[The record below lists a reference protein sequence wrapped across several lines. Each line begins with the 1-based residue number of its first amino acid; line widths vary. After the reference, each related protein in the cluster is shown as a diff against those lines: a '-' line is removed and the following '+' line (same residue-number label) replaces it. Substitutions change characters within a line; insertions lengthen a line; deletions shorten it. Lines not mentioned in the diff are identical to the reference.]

1 MNVVLKQRPRRL
13 PLARVCF
20 VLGLNRSTLYARQHR
35 VANDDRAAQ
44 RSRKKSNQPRAL
56 SSEERAKVI
65 QVLHSK
71 PYADQPPAEVYQR
84 LLEQNEY
91 LCSVSTMHRILRRL
105 GENGERRNQ
114 RPAQHH
120 AIPRLLAEAPNEV
133 WTWDISKLP
142 LVRRGVYLSLY
153 VVLDLFSR
161 FVVAWM
167 VSLKENSALSK
178 QLMDEAISR
187 YCIKPNQLTLH
198 QDRGSPMIAHGYL
211 DEMRELDVTC
221 SHSRPRVS
229 NDNPFS
235 ESQFKT
241 QKYQPDY
248 PGRFSDVGHGRSWCE
263 EYFDWYNFEHHHSGL
278 AGFTPAQV
286 FTGQYLEIAE
296 QKQRVLDDRY
306 ALYPERFVRGK
317 STVPLPPKSVAI
329 NPITQSEGEA
339 ADNDCV
345 NFPTLSA
352 AGYGKQEGYPR
363 ICCALHS
370 AEQSGG

>member
-1 MNVVLKQRPRRL
+1 MNAVLEQRPERL
-13 PLARVCF
+13 PLAQACSA
-20 VLGLNRSTLYARQHR
+20 LCLNRSTVYAHR
-35 VANDDRAAQ
+35 KRSTNDEPPK
-44 RSRKKSNQPRAL
+44 RSRKHAVQPRAL
-56 SSEERAKVI
+56 STQERTNVI
-65 QVLHSK
+65 EVLHSE
-71 PYADQPPAEVYQR
+71 PYHDQPPAEVYQR
-84 LLEQNEY
+84 LLEQDQY
-91 LCSVSTMHRILRRL
+91 LCSVSTMHRILRGL
-105 GENGERRNQ
+105 SESGDRRDQ

-120 AIPRLLAEAPNEV
+120 AIPRLLAQAPNEV

-142 LVRRGVYLSLY
+142 LVCRGVYLSLY

-178 QLMDEAISR
+178 QLMEEAIAR
-187 YCIKPNQLTLH
+187 YGIKPNQLTLH

-211 DEMRELDVTC
+211 DQMRELDVTC

-248 PGRFSDVGHGRSWCE
+248 PGRFNDAGHGRCWCE

-278 AGFTPAQV
+278 AGFTPEQV
-286 FTGQYLEIAE
+286 FTGRYLQIAE
-296 QKQRVLDDRY
+296 LKQRVLDERY
-306 ALYPERFVRGK
+306 ALNPERFVMGRP
-317 STVPLPPKSVAI
+317 TVEMPAKNVAI
-329 NPITQSEGEA
+329 NPITETDSEGA
-339 ADNDCV
+339 KNDCV

-352 AGYGKQEGYPR
+352 AGYAK
-363 ICCALHS
+363 
-370 AEQSGG
+370 